1 MGQIVGASGYTH
13 EDILKVIDHM
23 NKKKTPIATMVTQV
37 YKLDDIQEA
46 FNTAIAAKETIKVV
60 VDLT

>member
-1 MGQIVGASGYTH
+1 
-13 EDILKVIDHM
+13 M